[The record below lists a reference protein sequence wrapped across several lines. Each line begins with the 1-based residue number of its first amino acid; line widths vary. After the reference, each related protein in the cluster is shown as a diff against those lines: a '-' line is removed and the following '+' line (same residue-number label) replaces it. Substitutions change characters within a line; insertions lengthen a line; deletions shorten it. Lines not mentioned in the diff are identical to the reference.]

1 MIIYFTGTGNSRY
14 AAELLA
20 ADTGDELKGINTQIK
35 HGETGNFQSEKPYVF
50 VCPTHGWRIPRIF
63 EDWIQK
69 SRFGGSR
76 MAYFI
81 LTCGTE
87 VGDAVRYVRKLCREK
102 NFDFMGLKEVVMPEN
117 YVCMFPVPDDIEAK
131 RIRDKAEPVLHS
143 AARAIRK
150 NDPIPCK
157 PVSRLDRVYSR
168 LVNPVFRHA
177 LITSRPFWVTEDC
190 ISCGR
195 CEKVCPVNGIRMEGG
210 YPVWT
215 GPCVHC
221 QACICG
227 CPRQAIEYGMA
238 SEGKSRYLCPH
249 YEGGQQKKNRSL
261 REKQNGGE
269 PHS

>member
-1 MIIYFTGTGNSRY
+1 MPRIVSEFLKRLTLSNYNQSTYTY
-14 AAELLA
+14 ALCTAGDSVGETMALLA
-20 ADTGDELKGINTQIK
+20 AQIK
-35 HGETGNFQSEKPYVF
+35 ERGMHLNASFS
-50 VCPTHGWRIPRIF
+50 II
-63 EDWIQK
+63 
-69 SRFGGSR
+69 
-76 MAYFI
+76 
-81 LTCGTE
+81 
-87 VGDAVRYVRKLCREK
+87 
-102 NFDFMGLKEVVMPEN
+102 MPESYIGLPFMYLDTYTSAN
-117 YVCMFPVPDDIEAK
+117 TKYYNASVKMGKYARLISESRGGEHLDKGAFPK
-131 RIRDKAEPVLHS
+131 L
-143 AARAIRK
+143 
-150 NDPIPCK
+150 
-157 PVSRLDRVYSR
+157 YSG
-168 LVNPVFRHA
+168 LLGGFFTKY
-177 LITSRPFWVTEDC
+177 LITDACFHVDKKKC
-190 ISCGR
+190 IGCGI